1 MGLFTATMG
10 ALMLAVSL
18 VVGLSRSTGLR
29 GLKRS
34 AGPIQRVGSVV
45 MLLVGAGLIYSTV
58 QTDAFWSVLFP
69 G

>member
-18 VVGLSRSTGLR
+18 VVGVSHSTALR
-29 GLKRS
+29 GLKGS
-34 AGPIQRVGSVV
+34 ARPIQRFGSVI
-45 MLLVGAGLIYSTV
+45 MLLVGAGLIYSTA
-58 QTDAFWSVLFP
+58 QPDAFRSVFFP